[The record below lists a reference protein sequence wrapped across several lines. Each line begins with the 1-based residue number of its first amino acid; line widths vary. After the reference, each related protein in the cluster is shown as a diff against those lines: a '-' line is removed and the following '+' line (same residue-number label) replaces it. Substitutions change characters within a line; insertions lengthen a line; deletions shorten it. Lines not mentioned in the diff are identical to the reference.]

1 VKGEGKAMATIEVC
15 GLRMQYGDK
24 LIQEDVNF
32 NVQAGCIFAIMGG
45 SGCGK
50 STLLRH
56 MVGLLAPHAGEVR
69 VDGHGYWREMNED
82 QRRLTRRRYGMLFQ
96 SGALWSTLSVSGN
109 VHVPLEL
116 HWADRPEAE
125 REARVQE
132 VLKWVGLAEQ
142 ADAPV
147 AGLSGGQVKRAGL
160 ARAIVAEPEVIFLDE
175 PSAGLD
181 PITSLRMD
189 ELILQL
195 RDRTGA
201 AVVLVSH
208 ERDSL
213 FKIADDG
220 IFLDADSKRPAAH
233 GRPADLQHDPKQPQ
247 GVLDF
252 LQRKD
257 GRA

>member
-1 VKGEGKAMATIEVC
+1 MAHIDVC
-15 GLRMQYGDK
+15 GLRMQYGDT
-24 LIQEDVNF
+24 LVQQDVHF
-32 NVQAGCIFAIMGG
+32 SVEPGCIFAIMGG

-56 MVGLLAPHAGEVR
+56 MVGLASPHAGDVR
-69 VDGHGYWREMNED
+69 IDGRGYWTDMTEAE
-82 QRRLTRRRYGMLFQ
+82 RRDTRKRYGMLFQ
-96 SGALWSTLSVSGN
+96 SGALWSTLTVGGN
-109 VHVPLEL
+109 LHVPLDL
-116 HWADRPEAE
+116 RWPDRPLAE
-125 REARVQE
+125 REARVRE
-132 VLKWVGLAEQ
+132 VLQWVGLEGH
-142 ADAPV
+142 ADAAV
-147 AGLSGGQVKRAGL
+147 GGLSGGQVKRAGL

-220 IFLDADSKRPAAH
+220 IFLDAEQKRPAAH
-233 GRPADLQHDPKQPQ
+233 GRPADLQDDPSQPQ
-247 GVLDF
+247 LVRDF

-257 GRA
+257 SRP

>member
-1 VKGEGKAMATIEVC
+1 MAHIDVRD
-15 GLRMQYGDK
+15 LRMQHGER
-24 LIQEDVNF
+24 LIQERVSF
-32 NVQAGCIFAIMGG
+32 SVAPGCIFAVMGG

-56 MVGLLAPHAGEVR
+56 MVGLQEPAAGDVF
-69 VDGHGYWREMNED
+69 VDGRGYWGEMDADEKQATR
-82 QRRLTRRRYGMLFQ
+82 QRFGMLFQ
-96 SGALWSTLSVSGN
+96 KGALWSTLTVAQN

-116 HWADRPEAE
+116 HWRDRDEAE
-125 REARVQE
+125 RAQRVRD
-132 VLKWVGLAEQ
+132 VLDWVGLAEL

-147 AGLSGGQVKRAGL
+147 HGLSGGQVKRAGL

-181 PITSLRMD
+181 PVTSLRLD
-189 ELILQL
+189 DLILSV

-201 AVVLVSH
+201 SVVLVSH

-213 FKIADDG
+213 FRIADDG
-220 IFLDADSKRPAAH
+220 IFLDAESRRPLAQ
-233 GRPADLQHDPKQPQ
+233 GRPSRMQHDASLPLA
-247 GVLDF
+247 VRNF

-257 GRA
+257 EQA

>member
-1 VKGEGKAMATIEVC
+1 MAHIEVC

-32 NVQAGCIFAIMGG
+32 DVRAGRIFAIMGG

-56 MVGLLAPHAGEVR
+56 MVGLAEPAAGDVR
-69 VDGHGYWREMNED
+69 IDGHGYWCAMNDAE
-82 QRRLTRRRYGMLFQ
+82 RRLTRRRYGMLFQ
-96 SGALWSTLSVSGN
+96 SGALWSTLSVRGN
-109 VHVPLEL
+109 VHVPLDL
-116 HWADRPEAE
+116 HWADRPQAE
-125 REARVQE
+125 REARVDE
-132 VLKWVGLAEQ
+132 VLQWVGLAEQ
-142 ADAPV
+142 ADAAV
-147 AGLSGGQVKRAGL
+147 GGLSGGQIKRAGL

-220 IFLDADSKRPAAH
+220 IFLDAETKRPLAH
-233 GRPADLQHDPKQPQ
+233 GRPADLQNDPNQPPLVQ
-247 GVLDF
+247 DF

-257 GRA
+257 RRT

>member
-1 VKGEGKAMATIEVC
+1 MAHIDVRD
-15 GLRMQYGDK
+15 LRMQHGER
-24 LIQEDVNF
+24 LIQEHVSF
-32 NVQAGCIFAIMGG
+32 SVAPGRIFAVMGG

-56 MVGLLAPHAGEVR
+56 MVGLQEPAAGDVF
-69 VDGHGYWREMNED
+69 VDGRGYWGEMD
-82 QRRLTRRRYGMLFQ
+82 ADDKQATRQRFGMLFQ
-96 SGALWSTLSVSGN
+96 KGALWSTLTVAQN

-116 HWADRPEAE
+116 HWRDRDEAE
-125 REARVQE
+125 RAQRVRD
-132 VLKWVGLAEQ
+132 VLDWVGLAEL

-147 AGLSGGQVKRAGL
+147 HGLSGGQVKRAGL

-181 PITSLRMD
+181 PVTSLRLD
-189 ELILQL
+189 DLILSV

-201 AVVLVSH
+201 SVVLVSH

-213 FKIADDG
+213 FRIADDG
-220 IFLDADSKRPAAH
+220 IFLDAESRRPLAQ
-233 GRPADLQHDPKQPQ
+233 GRPSRMQHDASLPLAVRK
-247 GVLDF
+247 F

-257 GRA
+257 EQA

>member
-1 VKGEGKAMATIEVC
+1 MAHLVVE

-24 LIQEDVNF
+24 LIQEHVSF
-32 NVQAGCIFAIMGG
+32 EVAPGCIFAVMGG

-56 MVGLLAPHAGEVR
+56 MVGLLAPHEGDVMI
-69 VDGHGYWREMNED
+69 DGIGYWQGMD
-82 QRRLTRRRYGMLFQ
+82 HFAQRDARRRFGMLFQ
-96 SGALWSTLSVSGN
+96 GGALWSTLSVADN
-109 VHVPLEL
+109 VRVPLDL
-116 HWADRPEAE
+116 MWPDRTQADRD
-125 REARVQE
+125 ARVAD
-132 VLKWVGLAEQ
+132 VLSWVDMSDQAES
-142 ADAPV
+142 AV
-147 AGLSGGQVKRAGL
+147 EGLSGGQVKRAGL
-160 ARAIVAEPEVIFLDE
+160 ARAIVAAPEVLFLDE

-189 ELILQL
+189 ELIMEI

-220 IFLDADSKRPAAH
+220 IFLDAQNKQPAAR
-233 GRPADLQHDPKQPQ
+233 GRPRDLRHDETMPLMVQ
-247 GVLDF
+247 DF
-252 LQRKD
+252 LQRRDRIK
-257 GRA
+257 